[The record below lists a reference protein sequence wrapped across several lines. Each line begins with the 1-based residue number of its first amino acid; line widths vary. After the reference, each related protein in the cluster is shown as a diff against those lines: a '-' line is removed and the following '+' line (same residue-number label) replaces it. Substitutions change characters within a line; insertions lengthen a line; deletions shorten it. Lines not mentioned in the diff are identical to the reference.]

1 MHLPKLFKMH
11 SLTSVIFPIKTS
23 KEFLSGSNMFYVYDF
38 FLRFVC
44 VFFLENQG
52 VFFLHDPNFVIVSVF
67 SSSLKIL
74 PTIIIYH
81 DCFHCYFY
89 CGSNTHLWR
98 GKLKK
103 IILAEKV
110 DSMAIRKTIKIFLF
124 LIPFLQS

>member
-52 VFFLHDPNFVIVSVF
+52 VFFSHDPKFVIVSVF

-89 CGSNTHLWR
+89 CGSNTHL
-98 GKLKK
+98 
-103 IILAEKV
+103 
-110 DSMAIRKTIKIFLF
+110 
-124 LIPFLQS
+124 